1 MSHKNVAQAYASMGV
16 ESEVLSASPHRL
28 IALLFDCADRKMR
41 AAGLHMQAGRIAR
54 KGEEISK
61 TLDIVNNGLL
71 AALDMERG
79 GDMAEQLASIY
90 DYVATRLMQANARND
105 IEALEEARTL
115 LNDIGSAWR
124 EIAPGVGQES
134 HGQQQ

>member
-41 AAGLHMQAGRIAR
+41 AAGLHMQAGRTAR
-54 KGEEISK
+54 KAEEISR

-71 AALDMERG
+71 AALDKERG

-105 IEALEEARTL
+105 IEALEEARVL
-115 LNDIGSAWR
+115 LSDIGSAWR
-124 EIAPGVGQES
+124 EIAPGAGQDS
-134 HGQQQ
+134 HGRQE